1 MNFMSGSKIFST
13 IYEKETF
20 WFLKLILLILD
31 ILIMYFYD
39 WLSLAYSTDYA
50 F

>member
-1 MNFMSGSKIFST
+1 MNGSKVFST
-13 IYEKETF
+13 IYEEEIF
-20 WFLKLILLILD
+20 CFLKIILLNLD
-31 ILIMYFYD
+31 ILIMNFYD